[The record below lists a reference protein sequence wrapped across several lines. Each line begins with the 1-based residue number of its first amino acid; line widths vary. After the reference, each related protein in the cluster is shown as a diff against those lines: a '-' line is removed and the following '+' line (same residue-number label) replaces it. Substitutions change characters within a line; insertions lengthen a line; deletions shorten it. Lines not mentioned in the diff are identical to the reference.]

1 MSRADALAAVEA
13 LVFSASE
20 TLAHD
25 AEIADR
31 LLGEA
36 LARFSTIPAGP
47 YEDGVSLAAA
57 RQLAAAVEAFNDR
70 LEREKARVSDSLDAI
85 ESGRVAT
92 NGYGAASRTS
102 RFARVG

>member
-1 MSRADALAAVEA
+1 MSRAAALAAVEA

-36 LARFSTIPAGP
+36 LARFTAIPAGP
-47 YEDGVSLAAA
+47 YQDGVSREAAQ
-57 RQLAAAVEAFNDR
+57 QLAAAVESFNDR
-70 LEREKARVSDSLDAI
+70 LEREKARVSQSLGAI

-92 NGYGAASRTS
+92 NGYGAAGRTS
-102 RFARVG
+102 RFARLG